1 MYTIYGTV
9 VNLEIRNVLVP
20 VIKLSKNAYMK
31 MSCADLSPPKLNG
44 DGGYLYQDLVPVP
57 YQPNLL
63 SVPVSLFLIN
73 NLYHSLYIFSFL
85 KNLLREFI

>member
-20 VIKLSKNAYMK
+20 VIKVSKNAYMK

-44 DGGYLYQDLVPVP
+44 DGGYLYQDFPIDDPTIDEDPGKLH
-57 YQPNLL
+57 L
-63 SVPVSLFLIN
+63 SL
-73 NLYHSLYIFSFL
+73 H
-85 KNLLREFI
+85 